1 MLEHFDA
8 YAQGL
13 GRLQGEPARPFSV
26 VHEDTGTDFCLHI
39 LRLRRP
45 DASLGVRNA
54 TDAAKSLVD
63 EINSIIDSI
72 DAELVGEGCPESMH
86 S

>member
-1 MLEHFDA
+1 VETS
-8 YAQGL
+8 QE
-13 GRLQGEPARPFSV
+13 QTSVTRPLV

-39 LRLRRP
+39 LGLRRP

-72 DAELVGEGCPESMH
+72 DAE
-86 S
+86 